1 MDLNKVAMVTGSAV
15 RLGRDIALRLADL
28 GYDIVLNF
36 YSAGDEEV
44 KAAVDELK
52 SKGSDVL
59 AVQADLRKVD
69 NIQAAFSEVRKKFGS
84 LDLLVNNSSIFRD
97 VDFFDITEEIFYDF
111 IDSNLKSVLFCS
123 IEAAKLMKN
132 NPEKPCSIINI
143 SSLGG
148 IQNWTGFIPYSLA
161 KTGVIKLTKLMAK
174 RLAPGI
180 LVNSIAPGTIWIDDD
195 ENRTAR
201 KDDEKLYPMKRFGK
215 SGDINGLIEYLAIHN
230 KYITGNIFIVDGGRS
245 L

>member
-1 MDLNKVAMVTGSAV
+1 MNLNKVAMVTGSAR

-28 GYDIVLNF
+28 GFDMVVNYHSSDENAVKNIV
-36 YSAGDEEV
+36 DEITSKGV
-44 KAAVDELK
+44 KA
-52 SKGSDVL
+52 L
-59 AVQADLRKVD
+59 AVKADLRKID
-69 NIQAAFSEVRKKFGS
+69 SIKDTFAEIKKTYGC
-84 LDLLVNNSSIFRD
+84 LDVLVNNSAIFGH
-97 VDFFDITEEIFYDF
+97 VDFFDITEDIFYDF
-111 IDSNLKSVLFCS
+111 IDTNLKSTLFCS
-123 IEAAKLMKN
+123 IEAAKLMKD

-148 IQNWTGFIPYSLA
+148 IQNWQGFIPYSLA

-174 RLAPGI
+174 RLAPDI

-195 ENRTAR
+195 ENKTANR
-201 KDDEKLYPMKRFGK
+201 DEEKLYPMKRFGK
-215 SGDINGLIEYLAIHN
+215 SEDINGLIEFLSINN

>member
-1 MDLNKVAMVTGSAV
+1 MNLNKVAMVTGSAR

-28 GYDIVLNF
+28 GFDMVVNYHSSDENAVKNIV
-36 YSAGDEEV
+36 DEITSKGV
-44 KAAVDELK
+44 KA
-52 SKGSDVL
+52 L
-59 AVQADLRKVD
+59 AVKADLRKID
-69 NIQAAFSEVRKKFGS
+69 SIKDTFAEIKKTYGC
-84 LDLLVNNSSIFRD
+84 LDVLVNNSAIFGH
-97 VDFFDITEEIFYDF
+97 VDFFDITEDIFYDF
-111 IDSNLKSVLFCS
+111 IDSNLKSTLFCS
-123 IEAAKLMKN
+123 IEAAKLMKD

-148 IQNWTGFIPYSLA
+148 IQNWQGFIPYSLA

-174 RLAPGI
+174 RLAPDI

-195 ENRTAR
+195 ENKTANR
-201 KDDEKLYPMKRFGK
+201 DEEKLYPMKRFGK
-215 SGDINGLIEYLAIHN
+215 SEDINGLIEFLSINN

>member
-1 MDLNKVAMVTGSAV
+1 MKLNKVAMVTGSAR

-28 GYDIVLNF
+28 GFDMVVNYH
-36 YSAGDEEV
+36 SSDE
-44 KAAVDELK
+44 KAVNSIVDEIK
-52 SKGSDVL
+52 SKGVDVL
-59 AVQADLRKVD
+59 AIKADLRKVD
-69 NIQAAFSEVRKKFGS
+69 AIKDAFAQIKKTYGC
-84 LDLLVNNSSIFRD
+84 LDVLVNNSAIFGH
-97 VDFFDITEEIFYDF
+97 VDFLDITEEIFYDF
-111 IDSNLKSVLFCS
+111 IDSNLKSTLFCS
-123 IEAAKLMKN
+123 IEAAKLMKD
-132 NPEKPCSIINI
+132 NPDKPNSIINI

-148 IQNWTGFIPYSLA
+148 IENWQGFIPYSLA

-195 ENRTAR
+195 ENKTADR
-201 KDDEKLYPMKRFGK
+201 NEEKLYPMKRFGK
-215 SGDINGLIEYLAIHN
+215 SEDINGLIEFLSINN